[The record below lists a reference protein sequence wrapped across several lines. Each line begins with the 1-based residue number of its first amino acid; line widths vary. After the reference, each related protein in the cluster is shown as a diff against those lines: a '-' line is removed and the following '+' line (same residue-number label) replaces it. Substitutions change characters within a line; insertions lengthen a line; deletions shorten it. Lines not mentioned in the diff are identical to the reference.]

1 MSWTCFKVFV
11 HPDWLIWIWRS
22 PSHNLKSQW
31 KCLAACKEK
40 CLSHLLTKSR
50 NYHSAQQSNDGLDLH
65 ITCWS
70 IIQTVATSLAGKLL
84 LPFQLKLTWTSLL
97 VYINKTPSSG
107 AGQLPVNNFVT
118 HCTSWAGASWNVTIH
133 DCLLCIYKK
142 KIPVLWNEITIYI
155 NKLFTKAFI
164 IKSRSRMTGKNLRSQ
179 TPPERSLLQLTPP
192 LSNPTPF
199 QFLPSSRASESPTEY
214 DGKFSLSLRQ
224 IKHCG
229 SKVEAWLQ

>member
-97 VYINKTPSSG
+97 VYINKTPSSH
-107 AGQLPVNNFVT
+107 AGQLPFTSFVT

-142 KIPVLWNEITIYI
+142 KDSCSLKWNNNIHQQTIHKSIHHKITESHDRE
-155 NKLFTKAFI
+155 KLRVPDSPRKISSAAH
-164 IKSRSRMTGKNLRSQ
+164 
-179 TPPERSLLQLTPP
+179 TPTL
-192 LSNPTPF
+192 
-199 QFLPSSRASESPTEY
+199 
-214 DGKFSLSLRQ
+214 
-224 IKHCG
+224 
-229 SKVEAWLQ
+229 